1 MGENRMTGKLES
13 IAKEIATR
21 AHQGQL
27 DKADQSYITHPE
39 FVAGQVTG
47 DEAKAV
53 AWLHDVV
60 EDTNITFDDLR
71 AAGLSE
77 AVIEAVNAITKRDN
91 EDYETYLERVATNP
105 LAKAVKLADLTHN
118 MDTSRL
124 KIVDDK
130 TRARLEK
137 YKVAFAK
144 LSQS

>member
-1 MGENRMTGKLES
+1 MTGKLES
-13 IAKEIATR
+13 IAREIATK

-27 DKADQSYITHPE
+27 DKADQPYITHPE
-39 FVAGQVTG
+39 FVASQVTG

-60 EDTNITFDDLR
+60 EDTSVTFDDLR

-77 AVIEAVNAITKRDN
+77 SVIEGVDAITKRDS
-91 EDYETYLERVATNP
+91 EDYETYLARVAANP

-124 KIVDDK
+124 KIITEN
-130 TRARLEK
+130 TRVRLEK

>member
-1 MGENRMTGKLES
+1 MEKLET
-13 IAKEIATR
+13 IAKQIATKD
-21 AHQGQL
+21 HQGQL
-27 DKADQSYITHPE
+27 DKADQPYITHPE
-39 FVAGQVTG
+39 FVASQVTG

-60 EDTNITFDDLR
+60 EDTSVTFDDLR

-77 AVIEAVNAITKRDN
+77 AVIAGVAAITKRED
-91 EDYETYLERVATNP
+91 EDYETYLERVAANP

-124 KIVDDK
+124 KTITDK
-130 TRARLEK
+130 TRERLEK

-144 LSQS
+144 LSQL